1 MPDRHSYAPLRHFG
15 AESAQ
20 PVHSIFPMRPK
31 PITRQAAWQM
41 VIGVSYHDQLDVAF
55 GRGHGVGYGE
65 FLPVQEINQGN
76 PIESASSMC
85 GAVNTP
91 CT

>member
-1 MPDRHSYAPLRHFG
+1 
-15 AESAQ
+15 
-20 PVHSIFPMRPK
+20 
-31 PITRQAAWQM
+31 M